1 MNWLL
6 RLLGLR
12 EVEYR
17 GHDFSVR
24 TEPTVREGVSVTYR
38 REGAGLNL
46 SADRIGKK
54 WEVIEVHIPPE
65 VEVGQVT
72 QLRP

>member
-17 GHDFSVR
+17 SHDFSVR
-24 TEPTVREGVSVTYR
+24 IEPTVRSGVSVTYR